1 MKKLAII
8 FAAVSVFGF
17 TACNKSTC
25 HECHYDLN
33 GTEVELGEYCDD
45 DLTQIEADGYT
56 DSTGTTHTVHCGEE
70 H

>member
-33 GTEVELGEYCDD
+33 GAEVELGEYCDD
-45 DLTQIEADGYT
+45 DLTQIEQMDIQINWNYT
-56 DSTGTTHTVHCGEE
+56 YSSLCEE